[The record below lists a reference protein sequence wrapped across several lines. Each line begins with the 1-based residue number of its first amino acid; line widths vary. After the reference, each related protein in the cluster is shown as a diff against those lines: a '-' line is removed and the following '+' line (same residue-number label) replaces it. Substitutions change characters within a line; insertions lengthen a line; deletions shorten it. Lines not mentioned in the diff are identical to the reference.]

1 METTIIGYTGFRVL
15 GFRVLNPKSL
25 SPGFRALG
33 LVTVCPPSLKFP
45 RSISVSLRVGHRHEP
60 QWA

>member
-1 METTIIGYTGFRVL
+1 MEATIIDYTGCRVL

-33 LVTVCPPSLKFP
+33 LFIVCLP
-45 RSISVSLRVGHRHEP
+45 
-60 QWA
+60 